1 MCPNLKPKTEIIGI
15 SPNEDTLRRMQ
26 IYWGVRPYCSI
37 NANSTDEI
45 CSSALD
51 LVRAKQ
57 IAETGD
63 TVVLTA
69 GTPSPNIS
77 GNVAGVSNIMK
88 IAVID

>member
-1 MCPNLKPKTEIIGI
+1 MKIHFAECRFTGEYVRIAL
-15 SPNEDTLRRMQ
+15 LMQ
-26 IYWGVRPYCSI
+26 IL
-37 NANSTDEI
+37 TDEI

-69 GTPSPNIS
+69 GIPSPNIS

>member
-1 MCPNLKPKTEIIGI
+1 MSIRNIANVSLCLALLSVGNGVAAQ
-15 SPNEDTLRRMQ
+15 NESRWHNVD
-26 IYWGVRPYCSI
+26 
-37 NANSTDEI
+37 

-69 GTPSPNIS
+69 GIPSPNIS

>member
-1 MCPNLKPKTEIIGI
+1 
-15 SPNEDTLRRMQ
+15 MQ

-69 GTPSPNIS
+69 GIPIS